1 MTKIKKLVLN
11 ASLCLFPAL
20 GVGQTLD
27 PSAILKPLSENWPTY
42 SGDYSGMRDS
52 RLTQIDQ
59 SNVKYLALAWTT
71 RVTGGGGR
79 DGHTLWQLLLE
90 DQGRDAHRQSRNPET
105 RGNPGTEPGDRNQ
118 GTDGTF
124 PGSGNIAKTDNV
136 PSVPGFYTVIC
147 GEAHRNDVRAG
158 GLPGIR
164 RARTRFA

>member
-105 RGNPGTEPGDRNQ
+105 RGNPGTGTRGQEPGDRR
-118 GTDGTF
+118 
-124 PGSGNIAKTDNV
+124 NV
-136 PSVPGFYTVIC
+136 P
-147 GEAHRNDVRAG
+147 
-158 GLPGIR
+158 
-164 RARTRFA
+164 RFWQYRENG

>member
-90 DQGRDAHRQSRNPET
+90 DQAHLLHHVGGSCS
-105 RGNPGTEPGDRNQ
+105 
-118 GTDGTF
+118 F
-124 PGSGNIAKTDNV
+124 P
-136 PSVPGFYTVIC
+136 
-147 GEAHRNDVRAG
+147 AG
-158 GLPGIR
+158 CNFENGLV
-164 RARTRFA
+164 TRFLSA